1 MSIENLLFILLIAMA
16 VLFRLLAS
24 KVGEAKKREQD
35 PDRTSTKSP
44 SAAEPIERAPVESDE
59 ERIRRFLEALGQPT
73 GSRPPPP
80 VVPRTDIP
88 PRPLAPVKP
97 PTAHVLAPWKLT
109 REERR
114 KRHVILQSPPLRSEG
129 GAEKVA
135 APPITVAPGF
145 EVHEGPLP
153 VEQPPIIKV
162 PEGADA
168 TPADSKIKTA
178 YTAADIAGFLRSS
191 TGQRN
196 AIILREIF
204 GPPRSLQPLDLV
216 GSA

>member
-1 MSIENLLFILLIAMA
+1 MHIENLLFILLIAVA
-16 VLFRLLAS
+16 ALFKLLAS
-24 KVGEAKKREQD
+24 KAGEAKKRQED
-35 PDRTSTKSP
+35 LDRRSATSP

-73 GSRPPPP
+73 GSKPPPP

-97 PTAHVLAPWKLT
+97 PAIHVLAPWKLT

-114 KRHVILQSPPLRSEG
+114 KRHVILQESPSFGREG

-135 APPITVAPGF
+135 APPITVASAF

-153 VEQPPIIKV
+153 VEQPPIIKL

-168 TPADSKIKTA
+168 TPAGSKIKTA
-178 YTAADIAGFLRSS
+178 YPATEIAGFLRSS

-216 GSA
+216 GT

>member
-1 MSIENLLFILLIAMA
+1 MQIENLLFILLIAMA

-24 KVGEAKKREQD
+24 KVGEAKKRQQD
-35 PDRTSTKSP
+35 PDRSSTTSP
-44 SAAEPIERAPVESDE
+44 SPVEPIEHARVESDE

-80 VVPRTDIP
+80 VVARTDIP
-88 PRPLAPVKP
+88 PRPLAPVQP
-97 PTAHVLAPWKLT
+97 PPGPFPMPRGRLT
-109 REERR
+109 SKERR
-114 KRHVILQSPPLRSEG
+114 KRHVILHETPVVTPPVIEVQEQQVQVEPRSDT
-129 GAEKVA
+129 K
-135 APPITVAPGF
+135 
-145 EVHEGPLP
+145 L
-153 VEQPPIIKV
+153 

-178 YTAADIAGFLRSS
+178 YHATDIAGFLRSS

-216 GSA
+216 RSA

>member
-1 MSIENLLFILLIAMA
+1 M
-16 VLFRLLAS
+16 LAS
-24 KVGEAKKREQD
+24 KAGEAKKRQED
-35 PDRTSTKSP
+35 SDRRSATSP
-44 SAAEPIERAPVESDE
+44 SAAKPIQRAPVESDE

-88 PRPLAPVKP
+88 PRPLAPVQP
-97 PTAHVLAPWKLT
+97 PPGPFPLPRGRLT
-109 REERR
+109 SKERR
-114 KRHVILQSPPLRSEG
+114 KRHVILHETPVVTPRVIEVQEQQVQIEPRSDTKSPE
-129 GAEKVA
+129 A
-135 APPITVAPGF
+135 
-145 EVHEGPLP
+145 
-153 VEQPPIIKV
+153 
-162 PEGADA
+162 ADA

-178 YTAADIAGFLRSS
+178 YTAADIAGFLRSP

-196 AIILREIF
+196 AVILREIF

>member
-1 MSIENLLFILLIAMA
+1 MHIENLLFILLIAIA
-16 VLFRLLAS
+16 VLFKLLAS
-24 KVGEAKKREQD
+24 KVGEAKKSQED
-35 PDRTSTKSP
+35 PDRRSATSP
-44 SAAEPIERAPVESDE
+44 SAAEPIKHAPVESDE
-59 ERIRRFLEALGQPT
+59 ARIRRFLEALGQPT

-88 PRPLAPVKP
+88 PRPLAPVQP
-97 PTAHVLAPWKLT
+97 PPGPFPMPRGRLT
-109 REERR
+109 SKERR
-114 KRHVILQSPPLRSEG
+114 KRHVILHETPVVTPRVIEVQEQQVRIESRSDTKSPE
-129 GAEKVA
+129 A
-135 APPITVAPGF
+135 
-145 EVHEGPLP
+145 
-153 VEQPPIIKV
+153 
-162 PEGADA
+162 ADA

-178 YTAADIAGFLRSS
+178 YTAADMAGFLRSS